1 VTTLPPANSAQALL
15 VRDAVPTPPDGPAAA
30 PTAALGL
37 ASALALA
44 ACGGGS
50 EAETSDPQ
58 SALPTTRS
66 AEETARFLG
75 QATLGAT
82 RSDIQALSQRSLDDW
97 LAEQFAKPPTSSHVD
112 WLVAQGHGA
121 EEFRFSQRGLDNTV
135 WRAFIGGD
143 DALRQRVVFAL
154 SEICV
159 VSVLGVDSAWRQFAL
174 AYYLDT
180 LQAHAFGNYR
190 QLLEA
195 LTLSPAMGYYLTFR
209 GNAKANP
216 KTGSQPDENYARE
229 LMQLFTIGLVQLE
242 SNGTPVLRNGQPVE
256 TYRAEDVSGLARVFT
271 GWDLETAGMA
281 KPYPPEQMCRPMV
294 QVAGR
299 YETGPKQFLGTTIP
313 DGTEAHAALRM
324 ALDALFAHPNVPPF
338 VSRQLIQRLVTSN
351 PSPAYVGR
359 VAAVFANN
367 GQGVRGDLRAVVRA
381 ILLDPEARDTT
392 LPQQPA
398 WGKLREPVQRFVHW
412 ARAWRA
418 TSAGGLWDIGDL
430 SDPGSRLGQSP
441 LRSPSVFNFFR
452 PGYVPPQTALA
463 SQGLV
468 GPEFQLT
475 NESTVAGYVNFMQR
489 AVAAKNVGDLRPDYG
504 SLNPLAANAPALVAE
519 VALVLAAGNMAAA
532 TQAVI
537 ATAVQSMPAK
547 TDTDL
552 QNRIQAALLLVL
564 ASPEY
569 IVQK

>member
-1 VTTLPPANSAQALL
+1 MTPHRPETSAQ
-15 VRDAVPTPPDGPAAA
+15 PPAAA
-30 PTAALGL
+30 NAAPPPPEARSPLP
-37 ASALALA
+37 AVALAGTLA
-44 ACGGGS
+44 LTACGGGS
-50 EAETSDPQ
+50 GADTADPP
-58 SALPTTRS
+58 SGLPATRS
-66 AEETARFLG
+66 VEQSARFLA
-75 QATLGAT
+75 QATLGAG
-82 RSDIQALSQRSLDDW
+82 RAEAQALSQRSLDDW
-97 LAEQFAKPPTSSHVD
+97 LAEQFTRAPGMGHVE
-112 WLVAQGHGA
+112 WLRSQGYEA
-121 EEFRFSQRGLDNTV
+121 EEFRYSQRGLDNTV

-174 AYYLDT
+174 AYYLDI
-180 LQAHAFGNYR
+180 LQTHAFGNYR

-229 LMQLFTIGLVQLE
+229 LMQLFTIGLVQLQPD
-242 SNGTPVLRNGQPVE
+242 GTPVLRNGQPVE

-271 GWDLETAGMA
+271 GWDLDTAGMA
-281 KPYPPEQMCRPMV
+281 KPYPAEQMCRPMV

-313 DGTEAHAALRM
+313 DGTDARTALRM
-324 ALDALFAHPNVPPF
+324 ALDTIFAHPNVPPF
-338 VSRQLIQRLVTSN
+338 VGRQLIQRLVTSN

-381 ILLDPEARDTT
+381 ILLDPEAHD
-392 LPQQPA
+392 PA
-398 WGKLREPVQRFVHW
+398 RLQDPGWGKLREPVQRFVHW
-412 ARAWRA
+412 ARAFRA
-418 TSAGGLWDIGDL
+418 TSAAGIWDIGDL

-463 SQGLV
+463 ERGLV

-489 AVAAKNVGDLRPDYG
+489 AVAGKNVGDLRPDYG
-504 SLNPLAANAPALVAE
+504 SLQPLAANAPALVAE
-519 VALVLAAGNMAAA
+519 VALVLTAGHMSAA

-537 ATAVQSMPAK
+537 ATAVQSMPSK